1 MSMPDEEPKLDR
13 RRFLGVCAC
22 AVAGTALASG
32 CASLAIRQVD
42 AINGRLVLPLLQ
54 YPELTE
60 AGGSL
65 AVAPRGQDSP
75 VFVFAVGERRF
86 VALSPICTHLGCTVE
101 IQGERLVCPCHGST
115 YDREGRVLRGPAER
129 ALHSYPATV
138 TRGDVLEIDLTRT
151 PPV

>member
-1 MSMPDEEPKLDR
+1 MSMPGEEPRLDR

-22 AVAGTALASG
+22 AFAGTALANG
-32 CASLAIRQVD
+32 CASLAIRHVESV
-42 AINGRLVLPLLQ
+42 NGRLMLPLLQ

-65 AVAPRGQDSP
+65 AVAPRGQDAP
-75 VFVFAVGERRF
+75 IFVFALVERRF

-101 IQGERLVCPCHGST
+101 IQGDRLICPCHGST

-129 ALHSYPATV
+129 ALHSYPATL
-138 TRGDVLEIDLTRT
+138 TRGDILEIELTSAS
-151 PPV
+151 PD